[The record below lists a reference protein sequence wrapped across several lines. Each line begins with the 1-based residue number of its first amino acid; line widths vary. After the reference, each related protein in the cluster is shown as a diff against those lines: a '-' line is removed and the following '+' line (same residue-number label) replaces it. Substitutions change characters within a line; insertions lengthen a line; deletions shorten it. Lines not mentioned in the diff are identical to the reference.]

1 MAPPPA
7 PPTVPPHKFLPPTC
21 TKQSVIQSAAK
32 QEPAATGE
40 EEAEGRF
47 QVNYSMQI
55 NYIHDEI
62 CSVKFEKK
70 YNYNLIKYVLCNI
83 FDDLFN

>member
-7 PPTVPPHKFLPPTC
+7 PPPAPPHKFLPPTC

-32 QEPAATGE
+32 QEPAPTGE

-47 QVNYSMQI
+47 QVNYSMQK
-55 NYIHDEI
+55 N
-62 CSVKFEKK
+62 C
-70 YNYNLIKYVLCNI
+70 NYNLMQFVLFNI